1 MDEQN
6 LMAQLAQANEQIHS
20 LQQRID
26 SLELR
31 TTHLPNTQLLD
42 DSFIKR
48 AFAVLGHYIV
58 ASLIIMVPFYV
69 LIFLI
74 ALAIGAW

>member
-1 MDEQN
+1 MDEQD
-6 LMAQLAQANEQIHS
+6 LSAQLAQAREQIHS
-20 LQQRID
+20 LQQRVD

-31 TTHLPNTQLLD
+31 TAHLPNTQLLD

-58 ASLIIMVPFYV
+58 ASLIITIPFYL